1 MSLAI
6 GKPAPDFTLPS
17 TGGEITLSSFRGKPV
32 VLYFYPKDDTPGCT
46 KESCEFRDN
55 LAALKKL
62 NVQVLGLS
70 KDSIKSHEKFAEKY
84 DLNFP
89 LISDPEAKTIK
100 EYGSWGEKT
109 MMGKKYMGTVR
120 STFLIDADG
129 KLAHIWRDVN
139 VNGHVAEVT
148 NEIKKLKN

>member
-129 KLAHIWRDVN
+129 KIAYIWRDVN